1 MRQSRVRGALTVTSR
16 LHSESIS
23 FASVC
28 PSFRGKRFARLHTKL
43 TLSVTDESFFVPLS
57 EHNTELW
64 N

>member
-1 MRQSRVRGALTVTSR
+1 VRRER
-16 LHSESIS
+16 L
-23 FASVC
+23 A
-28 PSFRGKRFARLHTKL
+28 RFHLEL